1 LPAVYERAT
10 IEAIPV
16 EETMNAADASFKGS
30 IPALYEQYLGP
41 LKFEPFAEDL
51 VGRLTDIGQGRILE
65 TAAGTG
71 IVTRALAKT
80 LPQQVE
86 ITATDL
92 NQSMLDLA
100 QSRLQ
105 APNVRWLQADAQ
117 KLPFDDAS
125 FDAVVCQFGVMFFP
139 DKLTGYREALR
150 VLKPGGRFLFNVWN
164 SLDHNPVSRIVSE
177 TVAKAFPENPP
188 RFIERVPFGY
198 SDPDRVRGEVQQ
210 AGFENV
216 DIDVVN
222 QVSRAPSP
230 REPAIGLCQ
239 GTPLRAEIEARAPER
254 LEEITSGV
262 AEALS
267 GRFGAS
273 SFENHMSAL
282 VVTAWR

>member
-1 LPAVYERAT
+1 MSATDAV
-10 IEAIPV
+10 
-16 EETMNAADASFKGS
+16 FKGS

-51 VGRLTDIGQGRILE
+51 AERLTDLTRGHILE

-80 LPQQVE
+80 LPPQVE

-92 NQSMLDLA
+92 NQAMLDHA
-100 QSRLQ
+100 QSRLR

-117 KLPFDDAS
+117 ALPFDNGS

-139 DKLTGYREALR
+139 DKLSGYREALR

-164 SLDHNPVSRIVSE
+164 ALDFNPVSRIVSE
-177 TVAKAFPENPP
+177 TVAKAFPDDPP

-198 SDPDRVRGEVQQ
+198 FDPDRIRGEVQQ

-216 DIDVVN
+216 DVSVVDKI
-222 QVSRAPSP
+222 SHAPST

-239 GTPLRAEIEARAPER
+239 GTPLRAEIEARAPGR
-254 LEEITSGV
+254 LEEIT
-262 AEALS
+262 ARAMEALA
-267 GRFGAS
+267 GHFGS
-273 SFENHMSAL
+273 STVENRMSAV

>member
-1 LPAVYERAT
+1 LLAVPKRT
-10 IEAIPV
+10 IIAPFPV
-16 EETMNAADASFKGS
+16 EEKMSATDTAFKGS
-30 IPALYEQYLGP
+30 IPTLYEQYLGP

-51 VGRLTDIGQGRILE
+51 AGRLADITQGRILE

-71 IVTRALAKT
+71 IVTRAMAKT
-80 LPQQVE
+80 LTRHVE

-92 NQSMLDLA
+92 NQAMLDHA

-105 APNVRWLQADAQ
+105 APNLHWLQADAQ
-117 KLPFDDAS
+117 ALPFENGS
-125 FDAVVCQFGVMFFP
+125 FDAVICQFGVMFFP
-139 DKLTGYREALR
+139 DKLSGYREALR

-164 SLDHNPVSRIVSE
+164 ALDLNPVSRIVSE

-198 SDPDRVRGEVQQ
+198 SDPDRIRGEVQQ

-216 DIDVVN
+216 EVAVVEK
-222 QVSRAPSP
+222 VSHAPSP

-239 GTPLRAEIEARAPER
+239 GTPLRAEIEARAPDR
-254 LEEITSGV
+254 LEEITGK
-262 AEALS
+262 AMEALS

-273 SFENHMSAL
+273 SFDNRMSAL